1 MVKGVSVHFLLKKS
15 LLLSILFVSDLV
27 VVLALYISKC
37 LEGFVF

>member
-1 MVKGVSVHFLLKKS
+1 MAIFLKKS

-27 VVLALYISKC
+27 VVLALYINKC